1 MRIKAKFPSFCGRCK
16 NPIEQGA
23 DIEWSPGAKPTHI
36 ECPVA
41 VQAPAAESKPARIKS
56 KFVLALEQVAAASAP
71 ASPTPAQARAPARD
85 HFVRTVCASG
95 KRPGRL
101 QLPAEGYEEIVL
113 TVGPKARVM
122 ERALVR
128 QGVDVLYLR
137 YNGGELV
144 DLEVNNVPETQEIG
158 WRAVWSPVV
167 QMAVEG
173 IRIRAE

>member
-23 DIEWSPGAKPTHI
+23 DIEWSPGTKPTHI

-41 VQAPAAESKPARIKS
+41 VQTPVAESKPERTKS
-56 KFVLALEQVAAASAP
+56 KFVLALEKVAAPAP
-71 ASPTPAQARAPARD
+71 ATTPAQARAPARD
-85 HFVRTVCASG
+85 HFVRTMCAAG

-122 ERALVR
+122 ERALIR
-128 QGVDVLYLR
+128 PGVEVFYLR
-137 YNGGELV
+137 YNGGDLV
-144 DLEVNNVPETQEIG
+144 DLKVNNVPETQEIG
-158 WRAVWSPVV
+158 WCAAWSPVV

-173 IRIRAE
+173 IRLRAE